1 MTASTIAERTYFPD
15 DREDLGQVFRFLVDH
30 AAQPND
36 PPRYMLVGP
45 TRGDRVAMPA
55 EVHRVL
61 LQVVESLQA
70 GKAVTVAPLSMTLTT
85 QQAADLL
92 NVSRPTVVKLIE
104 EGQIP
109 FERLSHRR
117 QVRLADVLAYRERRR
132 TEQLEAIA
140 ATSDPWDDEDDPAE
154 VLERLAQARK
164 TVAARRRRERQ
175 S

>member
-1 MTASTIAERTYFPD
+1 
-15 DREDLGQVFRFLVDH
+15 
-30 AAQPND
+30 
-36 PPRYMLVGP
+36 MLVGP
-45 TRGDRVAMPA
+45 GRDDQVAVPA

-61 LQVVESLQA
+61 VQVVESLQS

-104 EGQIP
+104 DGQIP

-117 QVRLADVLAYRERRR
+117 QLRLADVIAYRDRRR
-132 TEQLEAIA
+132 TEQLEAISA
-140 ATSDPWDDEDDPAE
+140 ISVPLDEEDDPAE
-154 VLERLAQARK
+154 VLQRLAKARK
-164 TVAARRRRERQ
+164 AVAARRRAERP